1 MKRLLVTGGAGFIG
15 SHVIDKALSNGW
27 KVRSFDLQPIA
38 DFIHPNFDSIV
49 GDISNYQD
57 LLESMTHCDAV
68 LHLAAIVSV
77 PESIKRPKET
87 HHVNVIGTQNVIEAC
102 EEANISRLIIA
113 SSAAVYGREN
123 KMPLLEE
130 HAGSC
135 LSPYAQSK
143 WANETQIFDARRR
156 GLDALALRFFNVYG
170 PNQSISG
177 PYAAVIANFIQ
188 QICAGDRP
196 TIFGDGNH
204 TRDFIHVRDL
214 VEAIL
219 RFFSLPTESITHHVY
234 NLSTGTSHSI
244 SSLVESINHSLRILN
259 PSYVNVQPKYEAARE
274 GDVLHSEG
282 SIVRLIKC
290 LDWSPSI
297 PFDDGIHELVK
308 LKLEKVD

>member
-15 SHVIDKALSNGW
+15 SHVIKKALSSGW
-27 KVRSFDLQPIA
+27 EVRAFDLQPVR
-38 DFIHPNFDSIV
+38 DFSHPNFDSIV
-49 GDISNYQD
+49 GDILNYES
-57 LLESMTHCDAV
+57 LLESMTDCDAV
-68 LHLAAIVSV
+68 LHLAALVSV
-77 PESIKRPKET
+77 PESIKRPEET

-102 EEANISRLIIA
+102 EEVNISRLIVA

-130 HAGSC
+130 DAGSC

-143 WANETQIFDARRR
+143 WTNETQIFKARKQ

-170 PNQSISG
+170 PNQSESS

-204 TRDFIHVRDL
+204 TRDFIHVQDL

-219 RFFSLPTESITHHVY
+219 RFFSLSPESITHHVY
-234 NLSTGTSHSI
+234 NLSTGTSYSI
-244 SSLVESINHSLRILN
+244 SSLVESINQSLRILN
-259 PSYVNVQPKYEAARE
+259 PSYINIQPKFKAARE
-274 GDVLHSEG
+274 GDVVHSQG
-282 SIVRLIKC
+282 SIVRLNKC
-290 LDWSPSI
+290 LNWSPEI

-308 LKLEKVD
+308 FQLEKVD